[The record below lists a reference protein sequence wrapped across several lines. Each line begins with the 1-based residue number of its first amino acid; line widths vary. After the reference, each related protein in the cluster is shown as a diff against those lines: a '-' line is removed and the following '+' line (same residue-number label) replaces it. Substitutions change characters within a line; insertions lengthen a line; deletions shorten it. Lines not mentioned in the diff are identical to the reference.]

1 MLNRGVVLEAD
12 LDVFPLDEG
21 RYNGTVAIFPLP
33 DLPSDKCG
41 LKGSEFRFILND
53 WLLPASVSLRAVPK
67 ADLFTDANLFLSG
80 GMEPVVLT
88 NDDVLVGWA
97 KYQ

>member
-1 MLNRGVVLEAD
+1 M
-12 LDVFPLDEG
+12 
-21 RYNGTVAIFPLP
+21 AIFPLP
-33 DLPSDKCG
+33 VFLLSDKCG

-80 GMEPVVLT
+80 GIELVVLT
-88 NDDVLVGWA
+88 NDDVLVDWA

>member
-1 MLNRGVVLEAD
+1 M
-12 LDVFPLDEG
+12 PM
-21 RYNGTVAIFPLP
+21 FPLP
-33 DLPSDKCG
+33 DLTSDKCG
-41 LKGSEFRFILND
+41 LRGSEFRFILND

-88 NDDVLVGWA
+88 NDDVLEGWA